1 MLVNTAFLQLGYVP
15 LPDQRTLTDQQLLS
29 LDTKLYIQ
37 FRLKSIHCLNC
48 QESKESS
55 V

>member
-1 MLVNTAFLQLGYVP
+1 MLVNTASLQL
-15 LPDQRTLTDQQLLS
+15 DQRTLTDQQLLS

-37 FRLKSIHCLNC
+37 FRLKSIRCLNC